1 MLARARH
8 GSRARPNRSLLARQR
23 KSKKPEEEEEE
34 DTAPLSSIE
43 AESSEYVAVA
53 QSANAKILPR
63 VGLPEARYYATKV
76 MATF

>member
-1 MLARARH
+1 MLARARN

-23 KSKKPEEEEEE
+23 KSKKAEEEEE